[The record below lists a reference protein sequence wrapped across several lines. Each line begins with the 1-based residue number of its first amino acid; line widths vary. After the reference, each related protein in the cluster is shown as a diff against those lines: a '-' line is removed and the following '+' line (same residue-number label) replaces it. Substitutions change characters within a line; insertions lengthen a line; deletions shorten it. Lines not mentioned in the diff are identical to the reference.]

1 MVHFAKSIAKAT
13 AQLACVDM
21 RKMELKIQHKPS
33 IKPRSF
39 KAL

>member
-21 RKMELKIQHKPS
+21 RKMELKNTAQTLYTPS
-33 IKPRSF
+33 KF
-39 KAL
+39 